1 MLGAPSGRHRPGCPP
16 RRPSAA
22 PGAGVS
28 ALRRAGSSAATAPS
42 RPPPFRGPRGCAARA
57 GAGKWQPPPAPRGS
71 GSAPARHPPR
81 GGPREHASHTGA
93 APGSGPPPGAA
104 ASAAQRHAR
113 WSLEPAVPVA
123 APRKQPD
130 APLPPRLG
138 SPAPRGTRRQPQQM
152 GAASGRPRHR
162 RHRDGTDLAGQPAE
176 HRPAPPPPGPPRAPI
191 RVARAPPAGGRRL
204 RPPERSRAAGGSV
217 SVPFPRRRG
226 RGPWGRPAQRRLLQ
240 VARERLPGAVPE
252 RRLSSSEAG
261 GCTAPPAACACARA
275 RPPSRRE
282 RVP

>member
-1 MLGAPSGRHRPGCPP
+1 MSAETTERCPGSRGVSAEARRQPGGLGTVAPATVPRPAGLRGARRGGEVAASPP
-16 RRPSAA
+16 RR
-22 PGAGVS
+22 
-28 ALRRAGSSAATAPS
+28 
-42 RPPPFRGPRGCAARA
+42 
-57 GAGKWQPPPAPRGS
+57 S

-81 GGPREHASHTGA
+81 GGPREHASRTGA

-123 APRKQPD
+123 APGKQPD

-138 SPAPRGTRRQPQQM
+138 SPAPRGTRREPQQM

-176 HRPAPPPPGPPRAPI
+176 HRPGPPRAPI

-240 VARERLPGAVPE
+240 AARERLPGAVPE